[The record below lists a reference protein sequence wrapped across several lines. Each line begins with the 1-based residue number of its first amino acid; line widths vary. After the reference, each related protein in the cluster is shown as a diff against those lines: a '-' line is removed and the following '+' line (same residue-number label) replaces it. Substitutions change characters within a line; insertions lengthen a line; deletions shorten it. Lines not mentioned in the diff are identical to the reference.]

1 MNTLQAK
8 YTRYLAYRA
17 SIQLSRSIYAEC
29 VTAKILEGRLGEI
42 AAGNDTEELVIFVLA
57 FEPLM
62 SMDAFRDNSIAMLG
76 DLPTRPSL

>member
-1 MNTLQAK
+1 
-8 YTRYLAYRA
+8 
-17 SIQLSRSIYAEC
+17 
-29 VTAKILEGRLGEI
+29 
-42 AAGNDTEELVIFVLA
+42 VIFVLA